1 MPMTHAEA
9 ARRLRI
15 HHTDVGFTDAPD
27 WLLEA
32 LTVAINVLQ
41 AKPDD
46 HQADTHR
53 EQLTRMSRQLEAL
66 SPLMQNMAD
75 ALDHIAHHPSSRE
88 PVRRAAEETR
98 GSLYDAFDSI
108 LHPSFYRR
116 YL

>member
-15 HHTDVGFTDAPD
+15 HHTDVGFTGAPD

-41 AKPDD
+41 AQPDD
-46 HQADTHR
+46 HEGDTQR
-53 EQLTRMSRQLEAL
+53 EQLARMSRQLEAL

-88 PVRRAAEETR
+88 PMRRAAQQAR
-98 GSLYDAFDSI
+98 GTLYDAFDSI
-108 LHPSFYRR
+108 LDPSFYRR

>member
-32 LTVAINVLQ
+32 LTVAISVLQ
-41 AKPDD
+41 AQPHD
-46 HQADTHR
+46 HEADSQR
-53 EQLTRMSRQLEAL
+53 EQLARMSRQLEAL

-88 PVRRAAEETR
+88 PVRRAAQETR
-98 GSLYDAFDSI
+98 ASLHDAFDSI
-108 LHPSFYRR
+108 LHPSFYKR

>member
-9 ARRLRI
+9 ARLLRM
-15 HHTDVGFTDAPD
+15 HHTDVGFIHAPD

-32 LTVAINVLQ
+32 LTIAISVLQ
-41 AKPDD
+41 DSPED
-46 HQADTHR
+46 HQADSHR
-53 EQLTRMSRQLEAL
+53 EQLARMSRQLEAL

-88 PVRRAAEETR
+88 PMRKAASEAR